1 VYIECVFKVFV
12 DQMTSDIVA
21 VTRHSPETHESVIL
35 VAYTSFGYPDPCAG
49 PGNLGKLR
57 FEGNLQE
64 IIFEA
69 TIRHRAGRRFDRPF
83 SYKKNEHFLNGIEEY
98 SVKLCEHIKLNESD
112 IFRKTPIQDQH
123 YTELEFEN
131 FHPGSVIAIK

>member
-1 VYIECVFKVFV
+1 VFV
-12 DQMTSDIVA
+12 DQMTTDIVA

-35 VAYTSFGYPDPCAG
+35 VAYTCFGYPDPCAG
-49 PGNLGKLR
+49 PAHLQKLR

-69 TIRHRAGRRFDRPF
+69 TIGHRVSRRFERPF
-83 SYKKNEHFLNGIEEY
+83 SYKRDDHFVNGIEEY
-98 SVKLCEHIKLNESD
+98 SVKLNEHIKLNESE
-112 IFRKTPIQDQH
+112 IFRKTPILDQH

-131 FHPGSVIAIK
+131 FHPGSVVAIK